1 MEARH
6 RVKQLPLLGQYTIA
20 IVYEDAASATF
31 CEDFAWISSFTGAF
45 FFCRLIV
52 IHSSVRRWKGGEM
65 HPIAEHGELVEP
77 AQKCGVSEP
86 RREEVVSLLAKLP
99 LTSKKVLAMYYHENM
114 RLLDIATCL
123 GVTESEIREIH
134 AQAVESIHL
143 LMVK

>member
-1 MEARH
+1 M
-6 RVKQLPLLGQYTIA
+6 
-20 IVYEDAASATF
+20 
-31 CEDFAWISSFTGAF
+31 
-45 FFCRLIV
+45 IV
-52 IHSSVRRWKGGEM
+52 IHSVRSEVEGGEM
-65 HPIAEHGELVEP
+65 QTIAEHGELVEP

-86 RREEVVSLLAKLP
+86 GREEVVSLLAKLP
-99 LTSKKVLAMYYHENM
+99 PKSKKVLAMYYHENM

>member
-1 MEARH
+1 
-6 RVKQLPLLGQYTIA
+6 
-20 IVYEDAASATF
+20 
-31 CEDFAWISSFTGAF
+31 
-45 FFCRLIV
+45 
-52 IHSSVRRWKGGEM
+52 M

-77 AQKCGVSEP
+77 AQKRGVSEP
-86 RREEVVSLLAKLP
+86 GREEVVSLLAKLP
-99 LTSKKVLAMYYHENM
+99 LKSKKVLAMYYHENM